1 VFVIL
6 AYLLSTGYSSYAEP
20 VYDIDKRIAVLFWLF
35 NSLIVLGFVTLYSRI
50 LIKMISASE
59 EELAERVNKDRLT
72 HLYNRHFMMERL
84 KEAYADDEAYYI
96 AMLVS
101 STNG

>member
-1 VFVIL
+1 M
-6 AYLLSTGYSSYAEP
+6 
-20 VYDIDKRIAVLFWLF
+20 LFWLF

-50 LIKMISASE
+50 LIRMIIASE
-59 EELAERVNKDRLT
+59 EELAERANKDRLT
-72 HLYNRHFMMERL
+72 HLYNRHFMMELL
-84 KEAYADDEAYYI
+84 KEADVDDEAYYI